1 MVQHM
6 SDEDYNALTSSETEG
21 EYRKE
26 PVSNQEDPEY
36 VSPLEKYGV
45 PRLIISPPA
54 EEETK

>member
-1 MVQHM
+1 MQHM

-26 PVSNQEDPEY
+26 PASNEQDPNY

-45 PRLIISPPA
+45 PRLIISPPV
-54 EEETK
+54 EEAN